1 MNKIILIRYL
11 FIFILCSFLLVI
23 FSKEMIEKSQIISYE
38 NKLSINEIMI
48 YNRNSIKDR
57 DGDFSDW
64 IEIHNQTEE
73 EINLDGFGLTDNTD
87 NLFKW
92 KFVDVVIQ
100 PNSFLLVWA
109 SGKNRNEDI
118 QNLHTN
124 FKLGTNDDVVILT
137 SPDES
142 WSDIALIED
151 TGENISYGRKPDGGE
166 TFYTFHNGTPRKS
179 NAIETLIDGIQAK
192 RLEQPTFSL
201 DGGIYESD
209 FWLSITSN
217 VEGAS
222 IYYTMYG
229 EEPNKKSLTYKEP
242 IFIGKNTNATVIRA
256 IVSKK
261 GYQDSN
267 IITHSY
273 FINEEMYQNKHIPIV
288 SIVTDPYNLYDYK
301 KGIYVSG
308 RIYDEWLEKNSEV
321 VSNIP
326 ANYTQKGKDWERNAH
341 VEIFNNDNIKIMNQ
355 NIGIRISGGFSRA
368 KVIKSLSLY
377 ARKSYDDKD
386 FFLYDFTNNS
396 QTDALLLSKLVLR
409 TPSTDALGS
418 FFRDDLIQGFISDD
432 LNLDTQ
438 KSNTCIVFING
449 EYFGLQSI
457 KEAYNKEYISSYYN
471 ISVDDVVILKNP
483 TGTAGIEI
491 SDGFVGD
498 EMHYNRMYHFISEN
512 DMSIQSNY
520 EYVKTLMDV
529 DNFMEYNI
537 LQIYSA
543 NRDWPGNNVKVWRE
557 RTEKYNEKASYGRD
571 GRWRW
576 LVFDLD
582 YGLGLYSKEH
592 SIRYNFDMLDF
603 ATKENGPIW
612 PNPPWSTVMLRSL
625 LKNNDFRTKFIN
637 TFADRLNTIYSEDDV
652 LGEIT
657 RYKNIY
663 ANYVNEH
670 IKRWNIFKN
679 DITLWES
686 EIKILEEFARN
697 RPAYVREHIINYF
710 KLTGLYELRIKQ
722 NEGGIVKINSITIDK
737 KVWNGIYFKGI
748 DIVLEAIPNEG
759 YHFVSWNGDKM
770 SNSNKIVIND
780 SKDLNLKVSFQK
792 NTKRNDRGAI
802 YQ

>member
-1 MNKIILIRYL
+1 MNKVILIRYV
-11 FIFILCSFLLVI
+11 FIFFLCSFILVI
-23 FSKEMIEKSQIISYE
+23 FAKEMIEKSKIISYE
-38 NKLSINEIMI
+38 RKLSINEIMV

-64 IEIHNQTEE
+64 IEIHNQSEE

-109 SGKNRNEDI
+109 SGKNRNDDI
-118 QNLHTN
+118 HNLHTN

-151 TGENISYGRKPDGGE
+151 TDENISYGRRPDGGE
-166 TFYTFHNGTPRKS
+166 AFYTFHNGTPRKS
-179 NAIETLIDGIQAK
+179 NDIDTLIDGILAK
-192 RLEQPTFSL
+192 RLEQPTFSVE
-201 DGGIYESD
+201 GGIYESG
-209 FWLSITSN
+209 FSLTITSN
-217 VEGAS
+217 IEGSS
-222 IYYTMYG
+222 IYYTMNG
-229 EEPNKKSLTYKEP
+229 EEPNKRSLNYKEP
-242 IFIGKNTNATVIRA
+242 IFIDKNNNATVIRA
-256 IVSKK
+256 IVTKK

-273 FINEEMYQNKHIPIV
+273 FVNEVMYQNKHIPIV

-321 VSNIP
+321 ISNIP
-326 ANYTQKGKDWERNAH
+326 ANYTQKGKDWERSAH
-341 VEIFNNDNIKIMNQ
+341 VEIFGGDNITVMNQ

-368 KVIKSLSLY
+368 KIIKSLSLY

-386 FFLYDFTNNS
+386 FFLYDFSDNGNKTGRLS
-396 QTDALLLSKLVLR
+396 LSKLVLR

-418 FFRDDLIQGFISDD
+418 FFRDDLIQGFITDD

-449 EYFGLQSI
+449 EYFGIQSI
-457 KEAYNKEYISSYYN
+457 KEAYNKEYLSSYYN
-471 ISVDDVVILKNP
+471 IPTSDVVILKNP

-498 EMHYNRMYHFISEN
+498 EMHYNRMYQFIYEN
-512 DMSIQSNY
+512 DMSIHSNY
-520 EYVKTLMDV
+520 EYIKTLMDV

-543 NRDWPGNNVKVWRE
+543 NRDWPGNNVKVWRQ
-557 RTEKYNEKASYGRD
+557 RAEKYNETATYGRD

-592 SIRYNFDMLDF
+592 SIRYSFDMLDF

-625 LKNNDFRTKFIN
+625 LKNNDFKLKFIN
-637 TFADRLNTIYSEDDV
+637 KFADRLNTIYSENNV
-652 LGEIT
+652 LDEIT

-686 EIKILEEFARN
+686 EIKILEEFALN
-697 RPAYVREHIINYF
+697 RPWYVREQIIKYF
-710 KLTGLYELRIKQ
+710 NLTGLYQLNIEQ
-722 NEGGIVKINSITIDK
+722 NEGGIVKVNSITINNK
-737 KVWNGIYFKGI
+737 FWNGIYFKGI

-759 YHFVSWNGDKM
+759 YHFVIWHGDKM
-770 SNSNKIVIND
+770 SSNNKIIING

-792 NTKRNDRGAI
+792 NLE
-802 YQ
+802 

>member
-1 MNKIILIRYL
+1 MNKVILIRYL
-11 FIFILCSFLLVI
+11 FIFILCSFLLAI
-23 FSKEMIEKSQIISYE
+23 FAKEMIEKSQIISYE

-64 IEIHNQTEE
+64 IEIHNQTEK
-73 EINLDGFGLTDNTD
+73 EINLDGFGLTDNTET
-87 NLFKW
+87 LFKW
-92 KFVDVVIQ
+92 KFDNVVIE

-124 FKLGTNDDVVILT
+124 FRLGTNDEVVILT

-142 WSDIALIED
+142 WSDILLIED

-166 TFYTFHNGTPRKS
+166 TFYAFYNGTPRTS
-179 NAIETLIDGIQAK
+179 NDIDSLIDGITAK
-192 RLEQPTFSL
+192 RLEQPTFSV
-201 DGGIYESD
+201 DGGIYKSG
-209 FWLSITSN
+209 FYLSITSN
-217 VEGAS
+217 IEGAS
-222 IYYTMYG
+222 IYYTVNG
-229 EEPNKKSLTYKEP
+229 EEPNQKSITYTEP
-242 IFIGKNTNATVIRA
+242 IFIDNNSNATIIRA
-256 IVSKK
+256 IISKQ

-273 FINEEMYQNKHIPIV
+273 FVNEEMYNNKNIPIV

-308 RIYDEWLEKNSEV
+308 RIYDEWIENNSEV
-321 VSNIP
+321 ISNIP
-326 ANYTQKGKDWERNAH
+326 ANYTQKGKDWERSAH
-341 VEIFNNDNIKIMNQ
+341 VEIFNDEHIKVMNQ

-386 FFLYDFTNNS
+386 YFLYDFTNNN

-457 KEAYNKEYISSYYN
+457 KEAYNKEYLSSYYN
-471 ISVDDVVILKNP
+471 IPPDDVVILKNP

-491 SDGFVGD
+491 SDGFIGD
-498 EMHYNRMYHFISEN
+498 EMHYNRMFHFISEN

-537 LQIYSA
+537 LQIFSA

-557 RTEKYNEKASYGRD
+557 RTESYNETASYGRD

-576 LVFDLD
+576 FVFDLD

-592 SIRYNFDMLDF
+592 SIRYSFDMLDF

-625 LKNNDFRTKFIN
+625 LKNNDFKFKFIN
-637 TFADRLNTIYSEDDV
+637 TFADRLNTIYSEDYV
-652 LGEIT
+652 LSEIT
-657 RYKNIY
+657 KYKKLY
-663 ANYVNEH
+663 DNYVNEH

-697 RPAYVREHIINYF
+697 RPMYVREHMINYF
-710 KLTGLYELRIKQ
+710 KLTGLYELQIEQ
-722 NEGGIVKINSITIDK
+722 SEGGIVKVNSITVDN
-737 KVWNGIYFKGI
+737 KVWNGTYFKGI
-748 DIVLEAIPNEG
+748 DIVLEAIPYEG
-759 YHFVSWNGDKM
+759 YHFVSWNTDKVPDT
-770 SNSNKIVIND
+770 NKIVLNESND
-780 SKDLNLKVSFQK
+780 INLKVSFQK
-792 NTKRNDRGAI
+792 NTK
-802 YQ
+802 